1 MTITSL
7 IIDADRGVVVHIH
20 PEINFQ
26 ICKDRRLI
34 DPPGLKTLRRNNK
47 TADSWE
53 FLYKAQNV

>member
-1 MTITSL
+1 MSLTITSL

-34 DPPGLKTLRRNNK
+34 DPPGLKTLRRNSK
-47 TADSWE
+47 TADSRE
-53 FLYKAQNV
+53 SL